1 VEGRDLPGLMA
12 QVSEF
17 LVKNVENVTGNG
29 R

>member
-1 VEGRDLPGLMA
+1 MSGLMA

-17 LVKNVENVTGNG
+17 LVKNVENVTGNP